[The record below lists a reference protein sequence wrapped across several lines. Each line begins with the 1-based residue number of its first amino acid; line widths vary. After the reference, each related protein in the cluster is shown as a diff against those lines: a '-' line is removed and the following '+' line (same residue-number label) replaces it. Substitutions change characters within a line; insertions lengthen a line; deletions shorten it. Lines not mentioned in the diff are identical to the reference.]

1 MKNFFLASFALLLI
15 ALLGTA
21 IYVYNNPN
29 VVNKITNQD
38 KIDNTESVEKI
49 SNLNEQNV
57 NTDDQ
62 RNDDEYDVT
71 TSYNQSLMHQNKA
84 NLSGQTLAQF
94 NDIWAQLMEHDKNGT
109 LTEAEAN
116 IIADQQAMEYSKNNS
131 ENNVNENPPKPPS
144 GLTDEEYSE
153 WEKQTY
159 PPQEHNNAAENNQKY
174 AKEHGLIEEE

>member
-1 MKNFFLASFALLLI
+1 MKNFFLAIVTLLLI

-21 IYVYNNPN
+21 IYIYNNPKIIE
-29 VVNKITNQD
+29 KITNQD
-38 KIDNTESVEKI
+38 KTESVENV
-49 SNLNEQNV
+49 SGSNEQNV
-57 NTDDQ
+57 NTDGERQD
-62 RNDDEYDVT
+62 NEYDVT

-84 NLSGQTLAQF
+84 NLSGQTLEEF
-94 NDIWAQLMEHDKNGT
+94 NAIWAQLMEHDKNGT

-131 ENNVNENPPKPPS
+131 EENVKETSPKPPS
-144 GLTDEEYSE
+144 GMTDKEYAE

-174 AKEHGLIEEE
+174 AKEHGLIGGE